1 MLVSDDQSRMTVP
14 NVEIRPKT
22 RIRTRSLPEAR
33 VVRQQS
39 RRAGIVLG
47 PTTGR
52 APAPVFHPRRDGCI
66 QPRPIGTALAAG
78 NDAVD
83 ATHSAVRPTGVDLHG
98 GMLAPCRWCRG
109 RLTCAQRRRFPTSLH
124 KCNAGAVILESG
136 QSDSRTSSSK
146 CRDAGN
152 IESPGY
158 FDKIPACLAGLS
170 ILGGKSPGSRAAGLP
185 EQTGGGAQAAETPAT
200 RARQTFG
207 VSAALRIGRGV

>member
-1 MLVSDDQSRMTVP
+1 MPQQRAQNNAGPLIEAGLLALPRTGDVQGEFVTQPGQPTLDLCGITGIPQERPAQRPGRPDRQICSRLTPIAVSDTLVSDDQSRMTVP

-22 RIRTRSLPEAR
+22 RIRTRSLSEAG

-98 GMLAPCRWCRG
+98 GMLAPSRC
-109 RLTCAQRRRFPTSLH
+109 
-124 KCNAGAVILESG
+124 AGAG
-136 QSDSRTSSSK
+136 
-146 CRDAGN
+146 
-152 IESPGY
+152 
-158 FDKIPACLAGLS
+158 
-170 ILGGKSPGSRAAGLP
+170 
-185 EQTGGGAQAAETPAT
+185 
-200 RARQTFG
+200 
-207 VSAALRIGRGV
+207 